1 MLSVQLKKILFISA
15 LSVVPLTGSAQS
27 TNPATDMKPETATRP
42 HENELSGSDESFL
55 NNAAEA
61 GLAEIAGAKLAQKKA
76 RSSQVKDFAEKMIA
90 DHTKVNDELKAL
102 ATNKGVTVSTEPSI
116 AQKAELQALEI
127 LDDTFDKNYVD
138 RLAVAAHESTIEL
151 FREVAEKGED
161 VDVKS
166 FAKAK
171 LPSLESHLQM
181 ARALQTATN
190 TEK

>member
-1 MLSVQLKKILFISA
+1 MLSVQLKNMLFISA
-15 LSVVPLTGSAQS
+15 LCMAPATASAQS

-55 NNAAEA
+55 NNAAQA

-76 RSSQVKDFAEKMIA
+76 TSDQVKDFAAKMIA

-102 ATNKGVTVSTEPSI
+102 ATNKGVTVSTEPSM

-138 RLAVAAHESTIEL
+138 RLAVAAHESTIAL
-151 FREVAEKGED
+151 FRKTAEKGED

-171 LPSLESHLQM
+171 LPSLEAHLNI
-181 ARALQTATN
+181 ARSLQTATN
-190 TEK
+190 TDK